1 MSGAWPAFNA
11 SLNATSAVLLMLGFA
26 SIKRRRPHQH
36 AALMLAACAV
46 SLAFLVSYLA
56 YHARVGSVRF
66 PGTGWV
72 RPVYFAILLS
82 HTVLAIVIVPLVA
95 RTLVLAFKKRLDA
108 HRALARWTLPLW
120 LYVSVT
126 GVIVYLMLYHGR
138 WAPARSL
145 L

>member
-11 SLNATSAVLLMLGFA
+11 SLNATSALLLTLGFV
-26 SIKRRRPHQH
+26 SIRRSRPHAH

-46 SLAFLVSYLA
+46 SLAFLVSYVA

-66 PGTGWV
+66 AGTGWI
-72 RPVYFAILLS
+72 RPVYFTVLLS
-82 HTVLAIVIVPLVA
+82 HTVLAVVIVPLAA
-95 RTLVLAFKKRLDA
+95 RTLVLAFQKRLDA

-126 GVIVYLMLYHGR
+126 GVIVYGMLYHL
-138 WAPARSL
+138 PQ
-145 L
+145 